1 VVIGAINDL
10 MWERLCEAL
19 PLVDLRGDPR
29 AATNEARVANR
40 ELVDGAIAAAVA
52 PQPITDVTARLKEL
66 GVLVA
71 PVRPAATAITDPQVA
86 ELGLLDELDGVRLTR
101 TPLSQF
107 NVAALPA
114 AQRLGA
120 DTTAVLGERL
130 DLDAGELRQLAAAGV
145 IETAPVQATT
155 GA

>member
-1 VVIGAINDL
+1 
-10 MWERLCEAL
+10 M
-19 PLVDLRGDPR
+19 
-29 AATNEARVANR
+29 
-40 ELVDGAIAAAVA
+40 
-52 PQPITDVTARLKEL
+52 
-66 GVLVA
+66 LVA

-107 NVAALPA
+107 NAAALPA

-120 DTTAVLGERL
+120 DTAAVLGERL

-145 IETAPVQATT
+145 IETAPVQAAT